1 MAVWNAKSSFFFGS
15 CALFF
20 VGCASVPPLPPQA
33 VTLNQ
38 RGAEALAA
46 GDLETAEAS
55 LSVALEFSPK
65 FTEAWI
71 NRGYVSLL
79 RHDFAGARKY
89 FVQSRDLNADLP
101 APHHALGLLAQARGI
116 PSEAEAHYRQALKV
130 DPGFVPARSNLA
142 RLLFQRAAYALALE
156 QFRRLSEV
164 SPDALDGHL
173 GIVESLLKL
182 AREDDADDVL
192 VRARARFGDSPELL
206 LLVGRQLLRR
216 EAYVDAEAV
225 LAPLTK
231 DEDPGRA
238 AAAWSWIGVCRLG
251 RLAPDDARSAAAEA
265 LALDRD
271 NAVARFVQREAASAP
286 PNVSEGARTPSLQ
299 ARAQRPRQSR

>member
-1 MAVWNAKSSFFFGS
+1 MAVCIPKSALVFGL
-15 CALFF
+15 CFGFL
-20 VGCASVPPLPPQA
+20 VGCTSVPPLPPQA

-65 FTEAWI
+65 FTEAWV
-71 NRGYVSLL
+71 NRGYVALL
-79 RHDFAGARKY
+79 RHDFVGARKY
-89 FVQSRDLNADLP
+89 FIQSRDLNADLA

-116 PSEAEAHYRQALKV
+116 VSEAEAHYRQALKV

-173 GIVESLLKL
+173 GLVESLLKL
-182 AREDDADDVL
+182 AREDDADDAL
-192 VRARARFGDSPELL
+192 VRARTRFGDTPELL

-216 EAYVDAEAV
+216 EAYVEAEAV

-231 DEDPGRA
+231 DEDSSRA
-238 AAAWSWIGVCRLG
+238 AAAWSWIGVGRLG
-251 RLAPDDARSAAAEA
+251 RYALGEARTAAAEA
-265 LALDRD
+265 LLLDRH
-271 NAVARFVQREAASAP
+271 NAVARFVQREAVSAP
-286 PNVSEGARTPSLQ
+286 PTATEGVQLPSL
-299 ARAQRPRQSR
+299 RGGERPPRQFR